1 MNSILFTTHE
11 IHEESPSKTQL
22 FCFTEKFDV
31 HLEVELAQ
39 ASFSLARAG
48 RQEQEHESGW
58 EFFWGQFWSNWVNLG
73 YSDLIWV
80 KIGHNAMNVQSVSNC
95 VQNWFKPGNID
106 EGRDRMLSN
115 IHI

>member
-1 MNSILFTTHE
+1 MANVFSHLPYMADIGNLSLSSSIEFLAFVNSILFTTHK
-11 IHEESPSKTQL
+11 IQVESPPKTQL

-58 EFFWGQFWSNWVNLG
+58 GFFGSSSVNIGQT
-73 YSDLIWV
+73 
-80 KIGHNAMNVQSVSNC
+80 
-95 VQNWFKPGNID
+95 
-106 EGRDRMLSN
+106 
-115 IHI
+115 

>member
-11 IHEESPSKTQL
+11 IHEESPPKTEL
-22 FCFTEKFDV
+22 FCFIEKFDV

-58 EFFWGQFWSNWVNLG
+58 EFFWGQIRSNWVNLG
-73 YSDLIWV
+73 YSELEWV
-80 KIGHNAMNVQSVSNC
+80 KIGHNRPQLVT
-95 VQNWFKPGNID
+95 
-106 EGRDRMLSN
+106 ML
-115 IHI
+115 